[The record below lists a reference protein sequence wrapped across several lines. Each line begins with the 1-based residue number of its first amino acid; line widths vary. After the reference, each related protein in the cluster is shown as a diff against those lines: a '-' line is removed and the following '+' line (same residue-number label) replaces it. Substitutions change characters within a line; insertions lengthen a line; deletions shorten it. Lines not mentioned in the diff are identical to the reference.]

1 MEISVVE
8 MQDSGECVHSQIAI
22 WVKSDAVMK
31 C

>member
-1 MEISVVE
+1 MEISAVE
-8 MQDSGECVHSQIAI
+8 MQDSGKYVHSQIVI